1 VMLMMGVYSC
11 VGHSEGSGRVFVPV
25 AGDEE
30 EEVEVEGKG
39 CASGGSAD
47 RSLGGS

>member
-1 VMLMMGVYSC
+1 MLMMGVYSC
-11 VGHSEGSGRVFVPV
+11 VGHSEGSGRAFVPV

-30 EEVEVEGKG
+30 EEVERKC

-47 RSLGGS
+47 RSPGGS